1 MNGIGAF
8 PIDRLPKVGAAAV
21 SMGVFD
27 GVHRGHLALARA
39 TAAAAAEHGVASV
52 ALVFDP
58 HPDEVVSPGTIVPR
72 LAPMIDNLRRLELA
86 GIDRAL
92 PVRFDAELRALTAE
106 EFLAALAPS
115 IELRALVMT
124 PQSAFGRNRGGTPDA
139 MRARGRAIGFDVV
152 PVQPLVDEHGPIS
165 SARVRAA
172 LAAGE
177 IDTATTLLGH
187 PPTLVVQVTA
197 ERGGWLRFAYSP
209 ALPPPGR
216 YRATMGDVAPE
227 TVLEV
232 GPAGEVRL
240 EGGLPPS
247 SGSELSIELGSRL

>member
-1 MNGIGAF
+1 MRGTSAFSIAELPAIG
-8 PIDRLPKVGAAAV
+8 PAAV
-21 SMGVFD
+21 CMGVFD
-27 GVHRGHLALARA
+27 GVHRGHLALVQA
-39 TAAAAAEHGVASV
+39 TVEAAAERGVASV

-58 HPDEVVSPGTIVPR
+58 HPDEVVRPGTIVRR
-72 LAPMIDNLRRLELA
+72 LAPMADNLRALELA

-124 PQSAFGRNRGGTPDA
+124 PESAFGRNRGGTPDA
-139 MRARGRAIGFDVV
+139 MRAHGRAIGFDVV
-152 PVQPLVDEHGPIS
+152 LVEPLVDEPGPIS

-187 PPTLVVQVTA
+187 PPTLIARASA
-197 ERGGWLRFAYSP
+197 EPDGGLRFEYSP
-209 ALPPPGR
+209 ALPPLGR
-216 YRATMGDVAPE
+216 YRATMGEAAQE
-227 TVLEV
+227 MVLEI
-232 GPAGEVRL
+232 GGAGEARL
-240 EGGLPPS
+240 DGPLPADS
-247 SGSELSIELGSRL
+247 NAELAIELGSRL